1 MRDIEGFRQAV
12 RERRRAAGRTQ
23 QQLARA
29 IGLHPHVLSHKLNE
43 RDGAVLTVPE
53 VIAIVITMASWGGV
67 GSRDEVSALL
77 ALMAVP
83 PQAIPAQAWGTAPL
97 ADLPQAG
104 PAAVSPGLAGVSSKP
119 AAIPTGPAA
128 VPPGPAAVPPALPP
142 FPPDPPPR
150 SRVRWPLV
158 SWPQAAWS
166 RLRCRCRSRPW
177 WAGGAS
183 WRRSPRRWPRAALS
197 R

>member
-1 MRDIEGFRQAV
+1 VRDIEGFRQAV

-104 PAAVSPGLAGVSSKP
+104 PAAVSPGLAGVSSNP

-128 VPPGPAAVPPALPP
+128 VPPGPAAVPAGSAAQVPGSPAAGDLAPGRLVPAPLPVP
-142 FPPDPPPR
+142 
-150 SRVRWPLV
+150 VTPLV
-158 SWPQAAWS
+158 
-166 RLRCRCRSRPW
+166 
-177 WAGGAS
+177 AGGAS